1 MNETEFDSK
10 ARERYRRRGVF
21 GNPDTPRKVYLNE
34 LSHRLTPSVG
44 DFALILVSGIATG
57 LAVWF
62 DLPALLVP
70 VFAVFPFLGTF
81 FGSLLGLTTGSFR
94 FAGRSFANFLVLMA
108 LFFFGAF
115 AVGFVSRGIAPTI
128 QLTFYHADTP
138 SAVLMLACG
147 FCVFFAITRF
157 VVRVDR
163 VPEALTTA
171 GMASVWLPLGIS
183 GFLIGAG
190 ISGGSE
196 ALRTALLGLAV
207 NLFVSLIAL
216 YVLRL
221 FTAKAAALAVSAAL
235 FILTLAWTFS
245 WRFVII
251 ADARE
256 TVARIRSRF
265 GTPVS
270 VATLA
275 SEEPESEPPQSA
287 PNPPAASI
295 NPASLS
301 TGNSANDFSVQAT
314 ETEVRPTLAPPE
326 ATVDDAVAVLT
337 VASVKEKFGIN
348 MMSGA
353 TPEVPAAGAEVV
365 PSEVPPTLT
374 ATVHP
379 SDTPVPVPT
388 ATDTLVPTATVTATR
403 TPVPTKAVVPTIT
416 VTLTR
421 TLRPTSTATVTF
433 TAAPPVNYALVNVEN
448 DVGVLVR
455 LSPEF
460 NAVVMKSVMNGSLL
474 EIMGEE
480 RTLPYQNYT
489 WIKVRTS
496 DGYVGWVGKDGLVFD
511 DDALPINAPSETP
524 TSLPTVVSMIVPT
537 AIPTVQIMTLT
548 PGGPEPPNEDAV
560 AIVHAEN
567 DVGLL
572 VHVSPASSAQV
583 MKAVWNGSRMTLVGE
598 ESQAGPDETLWV
610 RVRTEDGYV
619 GWARRSFLLLPG
631 ETPPADSSGAP
642 AEANVA
648 SLIPTQP
655 APENYAVVQAE
666 NGVGEVLRLKPD
678 WNSVVMKAIFNG
690 AQLVLTG
697 EERTTSDK
705 TNWVEVRTESGH
717 VGWVNKKSLFLSDS
731 RDAIIP
737 TPTTVPS
744 EKFAVVDANDAFG
757 TAVFESP
764 SWNATI
770 MVSVRNGLPIELTGE
785 ERIST
790 FDRSAWVQVRL
801 DSGHIGWVNKATLR
815 ITSSPIAAAPT
826 ATFEPSDDYAVVR
839 GNDDYGV
846 AVLDSPNWNATIMRS
861 IRNGERLELTGTERI
876 SGSDRSIWVQVRLD
890 SGHIGWVRKA
900 LLLMPSVSEEEIL
913 AMTRTVER
921 ELASR
926 TDYYAVV
933 RAEDDIGTVI
943 RQSPEWNSS
952 IMMSVL
958 NGSKLDLTGKEQNAG
973 PGKTSWI
980 QVRTDDGYVGWV
992 DRSRLFFPNEPTPTP
1007 VPTYHPVVK
1016 VTTGPMV
1023 HYAVVFV
1030 PNEAGVAV
1038 HLNPELDSE
1047 VHRAVLNGSLIELI
1061 DDDDADSQPELKAWV
1076 KVRTNDG
1083 YVGWVG
1089 RDSLIYPEK

>member
-44 DFALILVSGIATG
+44 DFALILICGLMTG
-57 LAVWF
+57 CAVWF
-62 DLPALLVP
+62 DLPALLIP
-70 VFAVFPFLGTF
+70 IFAVFPFLGTF

-94 FAGRSFANFLVLMA
+94 FAGRSFANFLVLMI
-108 LFFFGAF
+108 LFFSGSLL
-115 AVGFVSRGIAPTI
+115 VGFVSRGIVPTLS
-128 QLTFYHADTP
+128 LTFYRAETP
-138 SAVLMLACG
+138 SALLMLACG
-147 FCVFFAITRF
+147 FCIFFAITRF
-157 VVRVDR
+157 VVRMDR

-171 GMASVWLPLGIS
+171 ALTSVWLPLGIS

-190 ISGGSE
+190 SDGGAA

-221 FTAKAAALAVSAAL
+221 FTAKAAAFAVSAAL
-235 FILTLAWTFS
+235 FVLTLGWTFS
-245 WRFVII
+245 WRSVII
-251 ADARE
+251 ADAGE
-256 TVARIRSRF
+256 TLARIRSRF
-265 GTPVS
+265 ETPPS
-270 VATLA
+270 VATLTA
-275 SEEPESEPPQSA
+275 PDFGETGRNQLSANVGPAMPPG
-287 PNPPAASI
+287 AASDL
-295 NPASLS
+295 A
-301 TGNSANDFSVQAT
+301 AEAT
-314 ETEVRPTLAPPE
+314 ATEVRPTLAPPE
-326 ATVDDAVAVLT
+326 ATVDDAASVLT
-337 VASVKEKFGIN
+337 VVSVKEKFGIN
-348 MMSGA
+348 MAGGGS
-353 TPEVPAAGAEVV
+353 TPEAP
-365 PSEVPPTLT
+365 PSLPGSLPSDIPPTLT
-374 ATVHP
+374 ATVRP
-379 SDTPVPVPT
+379 SDTATSVPT
-388 ATDTLVPTATVTATR
+388 ATATQAPTATATATGTD
-403 TPVPTKAVVPTIT
+403 TPVPTKAFVPTIT
-416 VTLTR
+416 TTMTR

-433 TAAPPVNYALVNVEN
+433 TAAPPVNYAIVNVEN

-474 EIMGEE
+474 EILDEE

-489 WIKVRTS
+489 WVKVRTS
-496 DGYVGWVGKDGLVFD
+496 DGYVGWVGKEGLIFD
-511 DDALPINAPSETP
+511 EGLAPLNEPSGTP
-524 TSLPTVVSMIVPT
+524 TVLPTVVSMNVPP
-537 AIPTVQIMTLT
+537 AIPTVNIMTFT
-548 PGGPEPPNEDAV
+548 PSGPEPPGADEVAV
-560 AIVHAEN
+560 VRADN

-572 VHVSPASSAQV
+572 VHVSPGQSAQV
-583 MKAVWNGSRMTLVGE
+583 MKSVLNGSRLALVGE
-598 ESQAGPDETLWV
+598 ERRTGPDETLWV
-610 RVRTEDGYV
+610 RVRTDDGYV

-631 ETPPADSSGAP
+631 ETASANPTEEPAP
-642 AEANVA
+642 ATVP

-655 APENYAVVQAE
+655 APENFAVVQAE

-697 EERTTSDK
+697 DERTTSDK

-717 VGWVNKKSLFLSDS
+717 VGWVNRKSLFISDS
-731 RDAIIP
+731 PQAILPTATTIP
-737 TPTTVPS
+737 L
-744 EKFAVVDANDAFG
+744 EKFAVVNANDAFG

-770 MVSVRNGLPIELTGE
+770 MMSVRNGLPLELTGE
-785 ERIST
+785 ERISA
-790 FDRSAWVQVRL
+790 FDRSAWVQVRT

-815 ITSSPIAAAPT
+815 ITSSPVASVPT
-826 ATFEPSDDYAVVR
+826 PTFEPSDDYAVVR

-846 AVLDSPNWNATIMRS
+846 AILESPNWNATIMKS
-861 IRNGERLELTGTERI
+861 IRNGERLELTGEERI
-876 SGSDRSIWVQVRLD
+876 SGFDRSIWVQVRLD
-890 SGHIGWVRKA
+890 SGHVGWVRKA

-933 RAEDDIGTVI
+933 RAEDDIGAVI

-958 NGSKLDLTGKEQNAG
+958 NGSKLDLTGREQKGG
-973 PGKTSWI
+973 PGKTSWV

-992 DRSRLFFPNEPTPTP
+992 ERARLFFPNEPTATP

-1016 VTTGPMV
+1016 VTTGPMI
-1023 HYAVVFV
+1023 HYAVVFAQ
-1030 PNEAGVAV
+1030 NEAGVAV
-1038 HLNPELDSE
+1038 HLNPEFDSE
-1047 VHRAVLNGSLIELI
+1047 VHRAVLNGSLIELMEE
-1061 DDDDADSQPELKAWV
+1061 DDADTKADLTAWV

-1089 RDSLIYPEK
+1089 RDNLIYPEK